1 MKAAA
6 SIFVFLIAAGIAV
19 VFLVSVKESEKIAK
33 TQPILICGYTFLE
46 EHLTGAQKQGEA
58 LFKINC
64 AACHKLDAQST
75 GPPLRSV
82 KARYEEEKE
91 ISIDSFL
98 NVRRKSFTEIF
109 NQRER
114 KCLISPEISN
124 TDIQNILQYTQ

>member
-1 MKAAA
+1 MKAAV
-6 SIFVFLIAAGIAV
+6 SIFVFLIAAGMAI
-19 VFLVSVKESEKIAK
+19 VFILSVKESEKITK

-46 EHLTGAQKQGEA
+46 EHLTEAQKQGEA
-58 LFKINC
+58 LFKIKC

-98 NVRRKSFTEIF
+98 SVRRASFTEIF
-109 NQRER
+109 NSKER
-114 KCLISPEISN
+114 KCLIPPEITN
-124 TDIQNILQYTQ
+124 ADIQNILQYTQ